1 MDFEAFG
8 DGKTFDWNEPRLD
21 ILLKKDYPIVAEC
34 LGNNKREE
42 EMRRWKDWNAYM
54 DLPDGARP
62 GSINKNRQYYFI
74 KIFCDNYCL
83 IKALYES
90 PKFIGMVSP
99 NLEQLM
105 WDN

>member
-1 MDFEAFG
+1 MIHKLHLQIYNRRSKPSASSRTG
-8 DGKTFDWNEPRLD
+8 RGGEPR
-21 ILLKKDYPIVAEC
+21 
-34 LGNNKREE
+34 RED

-54 DLPDGARP
+54 DLPEGARP